1 MIKITLMKKWK
12 VSADDPD
19 SALLGNIDNKDI
31 LLTIENN
38 VRALG
43 IDLDTRGDTNEN
55 YEYIISTP
63 INIKE
68 NKSID
73 KFTKIVLPNIELF
86 NKDNLV
92 GLDVSAFKI
101 PNLDSPKKIGLV

>member
-1 MIKITLMKKWK
+1 MKIMNTSYQHLLYKK
-12 VSADDPD
+12 
-19 SALLGNIDNKDI
+19 
-31 LLTIENN
+31 
-38 VRALG
+38 
-43 IDLDTRGDTNEN
+43 
-55 YEYIISTP
+55 
-63 INIKE
+63 
-68 NKSID
+68 NKSIID